1 MWKPVDS
8 YWVILSNGHGKT
20 TKQPYSYT
28 KTSLFYDRLFYLFNC
43 VGSTLQK
50 EVSNLKSLQIQAKPR
65 KKLVWLEDFLAIMVR
80 MKKKRNKT
88 HTFSNIVAHFLLRGL
103 PQIF

>member
-20 TKQPYSYT
+20 IKQPYSYT
-28 KTSLFYDRLFYLFNC
+28 KTSLFYDWLFYLFNC

-80 MKKKRNKT
+80 MKKKNEIK
-88 HTFSNIVAHFLLRGL
+88 HTHFLTLL
-103 PQIF
+103 HTSC